1 MSPTRS
7 TKTSVGTFGRSATL
21 RAELLQQAEFIGARV
36 PVYVELLHAL
46 VDAIADDD
54 VLATLERAWAGRA
67 FHTWYDR
74 PLLLL
79 AALRFDARRPGHPLH
94 AWLWPRP
101 GARPALGPSLRAALG
116 PSLRAALALPG
127 FADSIRRR
135 RVQTNEPTRAVAWLW
150 AATALDLQEVTL
162 VDLGCSAGL
171 NLAAPDLA
179 WATPAGPLPLRPPA
193 IAGRVGYDLQPG
205 DVHDDD
211 TVAWLRACV
220 WPGELDRLA
229 RLDAAIDVARR
240 CQRRVLHAA
249 SLPDVPARL
258 DADLGDAPGFVLA
271 FQSIVRDYLPPAE
284 RAAYREGMFA
294 WLARHPGTAAWVEL
308 EHDPRGAPCLVEVHR
323 YVAERLVSTALGT
336 CGPHPDSVTPAPV

>member
-1 MSPTRS
+1 
-7 TKTSVGTFGRSATL
+7 VNTL

-46 VDAIADDD
+46 ADAVREDAVAD
-54 VLATLERAWAGRA
+54 LLEHAWSGRA

-74 PLLLL
+74 PLLML
-79 AALRFDARRPGHPLH
+79 AALRFDARSPGHPLH
-94 AWLWPRP
+94 AWTWPAPQVRRP
-101 GARPALGPSLRAALG
+101 ALG
-116 PSLRAALALPG
+116 PSLRAALALPS
-127 FADSIRRR
+127 FLDSIRRR

-150 AATALDLQEVTL
+150 AATALDLAEVTL

-171 NLAAPDLA
+171 NLAAPDLS
-179 WATPAGPLPLRPPA
+179 WSTPTGLLALRPPT
-193 IAGRVGYDLQPG
+193 IRGRVGYDLVPG

-220 WPGELDRLA
+220 WPGEADRLA

-240 CQRRVLHAA
+240 CPHRVLHAA

-271 FQSIVRDYLPPAE
+271 FQTIVRDYLPPAS
-284 RAAYREGMFA
+284 RDAYRDGMFT
-294 WLARHPGTAAWVEL
+294 WLSRHPGTAAWVEL

-323 YVAERLVSTALGT
+323 YVADRLVSTALGT
-336 CGPHPDSVTPAPV
+336 CGPHPDRVTPLG